1 MAHTK
6 SAGATKLGRDSNPKY
21 LGVKLFD
28 GQKVKTGGILVRQRG
43 MKIYPGLNVKV
54 GKDYTLYATKEG
66 QVKFS
71 EKQKIAFNGQKRRV
85 KIVNVF

>member
-28 GQKVKTGGILVRQRG
+28 GQQVKIGGILVRQRG
-43 MKIYPGLNVKV
+43 LKIYPGLNVKV
-54 GKDYTLYATKEG
+54 GRDYTLYATKEG
-66 QVKFS
+66 KVKFS
-71 EKQKIAFNGQKRRV
+71 EKQKISFNGQKRRIKV
-85 KIVNVF
+85 VNVY